1 VKDIFKFLGYVAI
14 FLMIMFLISFAYFY
28 HYQEQFVKECVA
40 VGGEEE
46 DCRNID

>member
-1 VKDIFKFLGYVAI
+1 VKDIFKFLGYITAFFIAV
-14 FLMIMFLISFAYFY
+14 FLIFVAYSVY
-28 HYQEQFVKECVA
+28 LQEQFVKECVA